1 MSGLEVSDL
10 VAGYGAL
17 EVLHNLALDVQPG
30 ECVAL
35 VGMNGAGKSTLVKCL
50 AGLVEARAGSILL
63 NGINLTRA
71 QPGDRIRHGFGIV
84 LEGRRMFR
92 KLTVQDNLRIAVTS
106 DDQRDWRPHVDGALE
121 QFPEL
126 KPFENSL
133 AGALSGGQ
141 QQMLVL
147 AQALVKRPAIL
158 VVDEPTLGLAPA
170 VVRRVAASVRAAID
184 SGTSVLVVEQSVD
197 FAADV
202 ASRVFVMARGRVQEQ
217 VDTSVADA
225 APKLR
230 QLVLGGRQQGW
241 EPE

>member
-1 MSGLEVSDL
+1 VSGGLEVTDL

-17 EVLHNLALDVQPG
+17 EVLHNLTLNVRQG
-30 ECVAL
+30 ECAAL
-35 VGMNGAGKSTLVKCL
+35 VGMNGAGKSTFVKCL
-50 AGLVEARAGSILL
+50 AGLVEARAGTVLL
-63 NGINLTRA
+63 NGVDLTRA

-92 KLTVQDNLRIAVTS
+92 KLTVLDNLRMAVTN
-106 DDQRDWRPHVDGALE
+106 DDRREWRRHVDRALE

-170 VVRRVAASVRAAID
+170 VVRRVADAVRAAID
-184 SGTSVLVVEQSVD
+184 GGTSVLVVEQSVD
-197 FAADV
+197 FATDV
-202 ASRVFVMARGRVQEQ
+202 ASRVFVMARGRVEEQ
-217 VDTSVADA
+217 VDTSVAGSA
-225 APKLR
+225 AMLR
-230 QLVLGGRQQGW
+230 RLVLGGRPQD
-241 EPE
+241 